1 MKALTIQEPGKLIME
16 EIAEPVLTQGFAKVK
31 METCGICGSDVT
43 AYGGKN
49 PTMKYPIQG
58 IGHEGIGTIIEI
70 GENEKGLKAGDRVAL
85 EPYVPD
91 FTCHMCKVGRYN
103 NCVDLHV
110 RGVHTDGMM
119 VEYIC
124 HPIQLVH
131 KLPEDLD
138 LIKAACVEPLTIG
151 LHGATRARVTE
162 GEKVVIFGAGT
173 IGLMAAFACIS
184 YGATP
189 IIVDVIQPRLD
200 FAKEVGIP
208 YTFNSKDGGIVE
220 FLLEVTGG
228 KLPEA
233 MIDCTGAPAILAEM
247 HNYVC
252 YGGRISLVGW
262 PKGPVTINTIR
273 CMQKE
278 IDICPSRNSAN
289 KFPESIHLI
298 YSGKVPVEKMITKT
312 IELKDTENVIRDMIE
327 NPGDYLKVVV
337 KINE

>member
-1 MKALTIQEPGKLIME
+1 MKALTIQEPGKLMIE
-16 EIAEPVLTQGFAKVK
+16 DIAKPVLTQGHALIK

-43 AYGGKN
+43 AYHGKN

-70 GENEKGLKAGDRVAL
+70 AENEKHLKIGDRVAL

-110 RGVHTDGMM
+110 RGVHIDGMM
-119 VEYIC
+119 VEYIS
-124 HPIQLVH
+124 HPLQLIH
-131 KLPEDLD
+131 KLPDELD
-138 LIKAACVEPLTIG
+138 SVKAACVEPLTIG
-151 LHGATRARVTE
+151 LHGATRARVAK

-173 IGLMAAFACIS
+173 IGLMAAFACLN

-189 IIVDVIQPRLD
+189 IIVDVLQARLD

-208 YTFNSKDGGIVE
+208 YTFNSLEGDVVD
-220 FLLEVTGG
+220 FLKEVTEG
-228 KLPEA
+228 KLPDA
-233 MIDCTGAPAILAEM
+233 MIECTGAPVIIAEM

-252 YGGRISLVGW
+252 YGGRIALVGW

-298 YSGKVPVEKMITKT
+298 TSGKVPVEKMITKI
-312 IELKDTENVIRDMIE
+312 IELEDTDKVIKDMIE
-327 NPGDYLKVVV
+327 NPSDYLKVVV
-337 KINE
+337 KI